1 MFLFLYFLYNMSVHT
16 LHSFVCS
23 AVSEY
28 VLTVLKFLAEE
39 KKINKIK
46 NGDIGKNAV
55 LVFVLKVRICML
67 VFLKMSLRSV
77 LLLMQKH

>member
-1 MFLFLYFLYNMSVHT
+1 MFLFLYFFYNMSVHT

-28 VLTVLKFLAEE
+28 VLTVLTFLAEE

-46 NGDIGKNAV
+46 NGDIGKNA
-55 LVFVLKVRICML
+55 LF
-67 VFLKMSLRSV
+67 
-77 LLLMQKH
+77 